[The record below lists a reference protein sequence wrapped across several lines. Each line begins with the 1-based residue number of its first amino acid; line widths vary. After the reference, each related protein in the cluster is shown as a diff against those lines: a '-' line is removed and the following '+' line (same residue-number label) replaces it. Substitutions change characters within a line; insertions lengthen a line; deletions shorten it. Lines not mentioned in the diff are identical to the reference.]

1 MPSATAAYRK
11 DLQAHTRPFGDHDA
25 EWIAV
30 ASLLEHA
37 TGATPDDRRHLVGEA
52 ARVAAEALGPDE
64 LTRLA
69 RREWGAEPS
78 AVIDPITLLAVIE
91 TEVGAKALAGTTLD
105 HALQCMDGVFELP
118 AGRLLAQRAR
128 VAYLSSELDAAQEWY
143 DAVLKLGL
151 QLDSAEL
158 QTRAALGEVSLLHMR
173 GNHPKY
179 QQRARE
185 AVTLARRAGIPRYV
199 GQAHYAVMMAG
210 AFFKQFDE
218 ALEHGWEFLRLA
230 GSSSSERAFALQSV
244 GQLLFDMGDI
254 RSARTAFAAVVGLD
268 ARPHIHLAALGGL
281 AMSAATS
288 GDAATMEWAIAE
300 ILRLRDSVAPRY
312 AVTMALVEAAI
323 ALRDIGRVDDAARMR
338 DEALSL
344 AVAHRFNE
352 LSHRAETLELTPM
365 PAPPSPAI
373 THSGLVESLRGLE
386 PVRLP
391 RHVAVAAGV

>member
-1 MPSATAAYRK
+1 
-11 DLQAHTRPFGDHDA
+11 
-25 EWIAV
+25 
-30 ASLLEHA
+30 
-37 TGATPDDRRHLVGEA
+37 
-52 ARVAAEALGPDE
+52 
-64 LTRLA
+64 
-69 RREWGAEPS
+69 
-78 AVIDPITLLAVIE
+78 
-91 TEVGAKALAGTTLD
+91 
-105 HALQCMDGVFELP
+105 
-118 AGRLLAQRAR
+118 
-128 VAYLSSELDAAQEWY
+128 
-143 DAVLKLGL
+143 
-151 QLDSAEL
+151 
-158 QTRAALGEVSLLHMR
+158 
-173 GNHPKY
+173 
-179 QQRARE
+179 
-185 AVTLARRAGIPRYV
+185 
-199 GQAHYAVMMAG
+199 MMAG